1 MNFSPV
7 VVVAEKRGAGSFF
20 VGADGET
27 EGAAEQDG
35 TQRDAEEDGSHAQKR
50 NVAKI
55 ANQRSGDKGWG
66 LGHRNGRH

>member
-1 MNFSPV
+1 MNFSRV
-7 VVVAEKRGAGSFF
+7 VVVAEKRGAGSFSL
-20 VGADGET
+20 ADGEA